1 MEIADFPHIIAALN
15 ALSVICLSVGYVFI
29 RQGKR
34 AQHRV
39 AMISAL
45 CVSALFLVFYVIYKA
60 NSGFAKFG
68 GEGLIR
74 PFYFTF
80 LFVHVIGAI
89 AITGLVPL
97 TVWPALK
104 GNFVKHRRIARMTW
118 MLWMWV
124 GISGVTVYVMTVHL
138 FPYHGS

>member
-15 ALSVICLSVGYVFI
+15 ALSVVCLSIGYVFI

-80 LFVHVIGAI
+80 LFVHVVGAI

-124 GISGVTVYVMTVHL
+124 GISGVVVYVMTVHL